1 MAIQNLTVTPSA
13 NIDDFVSSF
22 NEYYKAD
29 ANDLATDLYYTLQD
43 PSSPFYIG
51 NICQIRSGVKSREIL
66 MNLTSSNILQR
77 ASSRTWNPKE
87 GLEVDGRA
95 LVPSQYKIDLE
106 LVWAEIYKE
115 YMQIF
120 ETAQRDRVAHESN
133 PIPTLQEYFMME
145 IIKRAG
151 SDLREAIFKGVYS
164 SNPVHDGHL
173 QWMNGFTKVIKD
185 EITATNIT
193 PLTGAAVTSSS
204 DVLPKVKK
212 MYQNMGAGWRNSAS
226 AQILVATNV
235 WDFATD
241 TTMFTSN
248 NAGSVFN
255 PELAKYVLSKP
266 LSFAPNVR
274 LVHEPN
280 LPTGGMV
287 ATVKENLVV
296 GFDSTDLAGSL
307 RTQANRRVVEVMG
320 DGSACVQ
327 IRRVESGIDGA
338 PIVVNEA
345 MAV

>member
-1 MAIQNLTVTPSA
+1 MSIQNLTVTPSA

-51 NICQIRSGVKSREIL
+51 NICEIRSGVKSREIL

-87 GLEVDGRA
+87 SLDVDGRA

-106 LVWAEIYKE
+106 LVWAEIYRE

-145 IIKRAG
+145 IIKRGG

-173 QWMNGFTKVIKD
+173 QWMNGFNKVIKD

-212 MYQNMGAGWRNSAS
+212 MYQNMGAGWRNSAN

-241 TTMFTSN
+241 TTMFTASN
-248 NAGSVFN
+248 AASVFN

-296 GFDSTDLAGSL
+296 GFDSTDLATSL